1 MTQQE
6 VINQESNEESNKESS
21 AELVTMSIG
30 GQMFGI
36 PVLQVH
42 DILGRQKITPIP
54 LAPSEVAGAL
64 NLRGRIV
71 TAIDVRRRL
80 NMPPLEDGDEGMS
93 VVVGLDNELYSLIID
108 KVGEVITFSSD
119 LFERVPSTLDP
130 RWREVAAGIYRQE
143 EGTLVLLNIERLL
156 NLSQAAA

>member
-1 MTQQE
+1 MTTGE
-6 VINQESNEESNKESS
+6 NITHDPGEDSS

-42 DILGRQKITPIP
+42 DVLGRQKITPIP
-54 LAPSEVAGAL
+54 LAPPEVAGSL

-71 TAIDVRRRL
+71 TAIDVRCRL
-80 NMPPLEDGDEGMS
+80 NMPPMENPEEGMS
-93 VVVGLDNELYSLIID
+93 IVVGLENELYSLMID
-108 KVGEVITFSSD
+108 KVGEVINFSSD

-130 RWREVAAGIYRQE
+130 SWRDVAAGIYRQE
-143 EGTLVLLNIERLL
+143 EGSLVLLNIERLL
-156 NLSQAAA
+156 NMSKEAA